1 MTGLRTLTRLANRLL
16 QRIFI
21 YPLFC
26 LFLGCGGNN
35 TPAAQKTSDTART
48 SRTSAALQ
56 ILVADWAN
64 HRVVRMDDMQG
75 NNWTIFG
82 YESANNPQFE
92 FPISIGM
99 DSAGRVY
106 VAEQRRPRI
115 VRFDN
120 RRNAPAE
127 ELLLPG
133 GANEQVNKYVGSWI
147 FVDELGKIF
156 VTYDGSHRIVRVD
169 DMQGTN
175 WIAFGSEGSGTGQF
189 RYPAGVWVDANQRI
203 YIADFDNFRIVRID
217 DMHGANWT
225 TLGSYGSGTSE
236 FVNPCGI
243 WGDQQGRIYVADQGN
258 DRIVRFD
265 DMQGTNWTSI
275 GSFGTSQRTGTLY
288 APSGICVDPSGRIY
302 VSECSSNHRIVRMD
316 DMTGANWTVLGTAGT
331 GAKEFASPM
340 GIFVR

>member
-1 MTGLRTLTRLANRLL
+1 MDGRRTLTRMANRPL
-16 QRIFI
+16 QRII
-21 YPLFC
+21 VYPLFC
-26 LFLGCGGNN
+26 LLLGCGGNN
-35 TPAAQKTSDTART
+35 TPTYQTKSEA
-48 SRTSAALQ
+48 SRTSGTSEASQ
-56 ILVADWAN
+56 IFVADWAN
-64 HRVVRMDDMQG
+64 HRVVRMDDMEG
-75 NNWTIFG
+75 ANWTAFG
-82 YESANNPQFE
+82 SQSASRPKFD

-99 DSAGRVY
+99 DSTGRVY
-106 VAEQRRPRI
+106 VTEQRRPRI

-120 RRNAPAE
+120 RRNASAE

-133 GANEQVNKYVGSWI
+133 MANEQVNKYVGSWI
-147 FVDELGKIF
+147 FVDQVGKIF

-189 RYPAGVWVDANQRI
+189 RYPAGVWVDANHRI
-203 YIADFDNFRIVRID
+203 HIADFDNFRIVRMD

-225 TLGSYGSGTSE
+225 ALGSYGSGTSE

-265 DMQGTNWTSI
+265 DMEGTNWTSI
-275 GSFGTSQRTGTLY
+275 GSFGTSRKAGTLY
-288 APSGICVDPSGRIY
+288 APSGIYVDSSGRIY
-302 VSECSSNHRIVRMD
+302 VTECSSNHRIVRMD